1 MLPHPPEAQLP
12 PPAYELSSSTSRM
25 SNAPRSACGRPCLHS
40 SLVTRVGD
48 RLNLNDLDSDSAY
61 QFRFLLIPN
70 FDSNKVKKI
79 NK

>member
-40 SLVTRVGD
+40 SLMIRVGD

-70 FDSNKVKKI
+70 FDSNKVK
-79 NK
+79 N